1 MDQANI
7 CLKCVDNTRMMSSF
21 CKKDV
26 ISTSNVRV
34 ICDNKS
40 ISLRIFLIL
49 FDQNTPLKIR
59 KNALCILHMKFK
71 CLPIS
76 FAYNFDMKSTQ
87 FHYDCI
93 VPNVNRE
100 FVKIG
105 MDVCAIVLHLSPW
118 TRVLK
123 LSASCH

>member
-1 MDQANI
+1 MCSMFLLHISHHLHQFD
-7 CLKCVDNTRMMSSF
+7 TMEFMF
-21 CKKDV
+21 HHFHV
-26 ISTSNVRV
+26 I
-34 ICDNKS
+34 IGFLGK
-40 ISLRIFLIL
+40 RIFLIL

-123 LSASCH
+123 LSASCHDPD